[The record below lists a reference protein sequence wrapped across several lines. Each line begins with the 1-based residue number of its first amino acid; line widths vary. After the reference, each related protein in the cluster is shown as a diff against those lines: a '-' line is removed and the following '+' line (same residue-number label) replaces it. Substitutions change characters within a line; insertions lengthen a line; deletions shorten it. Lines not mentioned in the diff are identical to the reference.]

1 MKRNHRFDFIILS
14 RCYKPGSAP
23 SNRLLSFLRGFD
35 NLGIHVR
42 VIFAY
47 PNKEYAKI
55 TESYHYIDIEYLW
68 QNDKPVGKVRK
79 YVRSLFRIA
88 KLSKQ
93 LKKGT
98 RVFLVDEQTYLPIL
112 TFNKGL
118 SIFHERTENPELIN
132 KLPFGLQNIYYHS
145 CKKTKCIFCIS
156 TALSNFFKEKGVKQT
171 AIINMTVDPER
182 FNIEKQNQQDKYI
195 AYCGT
200 VSNDKDG
207 VDILLRSFAKISS
220 KYSQIKLYIIGH
232 CPKTSEFDL
241 NMRLIEELGIK
252 DKVILTGPIPYIE
265 MPKILKNASVLALA
279 RPESLQATY
288 GFPTKLGEYLLTGN
302 PVVITSV
309 GDIPRFLKH
318 KESALL
324 CKPNSIED
332 FSLNID
338 WVLEHYDEAIKIGER
353 GRQVALKEFNATN
366 ETLKIYNII
375 STDK

>member
-1 MKRNHRFDFIILS
+1 MKRNNRFDFIILS

-35 NLGIHVR
+35 NLGVHVR

-47 PNKEYAKI
+47 PNREFAKI
-55 TESYHYIDIEYLW
+55 TESYHNIDIEYLW
-68 QNDKPVGKVRK
+68 QNDKPVGRIRK
-79 YVRSLFRIA
+79 YIRSVFRIA
-88 KLSKQ
+88 KLSMQ

-98 RVFLVDEQTYLPIL
+98 RVFLVDEQTYLPFL
-112 TFNKGL
+112 TFNNRL
-118 SIFHERTENPELIN
+118 RIFHERTENPELIN
-132 KLPFGLQNIYYHS
+132 KLPFGLQNIYYRS

-156 TALSNFFKEKGVKQT
+156 NALSNFFKEKGVSQT

-207 VDILLRSFAKISS
+207 VDILLRSFAKISH
-220 KYSQIKLYIIGH
+220 KYPQIKLYIIGS
-232 CPKTSEFDL
+232 CPKTSEFNS
-241 NMRLIEELGIK
+241 NMRLIEELDIK
-252 DKVILTGPIPYIE
+252 DNVILTGPIPYSK
-265 MPKILKNASVLALA
+265 MPKLLKNAHVLALA

-318 KESALL
+318 KNSALL
-324 CKPNSIED
+324 CKPNSVED
-332 FSLNID
+332 FAHNLE
-338 WVLEHYDEAIKIGER
+338 WVLEHYEEALKIGEN
-353 GRQVALKEFNATN
+353 GREVALKEFNVMN
-366 ETLKIYNII
+366 EAVKIYNII
-375 STDK
+375 SSEK